1 LSAENP
7 ESEHNSSNPEPTAIL
22 VVWDDWGSF
31 FDHVQ
36 PWILYTGHQN
46 QGTWVC
52 TSQDAPNGWG
62 CGYTSGF
69 RVPLLV
75 VSEYTQAG
83 YVSGACDHTGCH
95 NNQFPYRHDFGSILA
110 FTEWNFGMNFIDQTG
125 HKGYVDYNAPDW
137 SSDHSTTVP
146 LLDFFSLSWQRTFTQ
161 ITPLPGQDS
170 SLFLNY
176 YGNPAYGNPVPQGP
190 DGGPDDD

>member
-1 LSAENP
+1 MSAENP

-95 NNQFPYRHDFGSILA
+95 NNQPPYRHDFGSILA
-110 FTEWNFGMNFIDQTG
+110 FTEWNFGMQKIAPPYYSDN
-125 HKGYVDYNAPDW
+125 NAPDGQQGN
-137 SSDHSTTVP
+137 TP
-146 LLDFFSLSWQRTFTQ
+146 LLDFFNLTWQRTFTP

-176 YGNPAYGNPVPQGP
+176 YGNPVYGSPVPQDP
-190 DGGPDDD
+190 DGDPDDD